1 MPHSK
6 TRLQGLAAV
15 LVLIAVPA
23 ALLAAPAADPK
34 AKGESPAEKVAKALD
49 QKIDVE
55 ITDQTL
61 DNAINQLKEQTKVN
75 IVIDQVTLAN
85 MGMIPGNMQ
94 INVKQQGIKGR
105 QALRAVLNQVHLS
118 YAIIGDSVIV
128 TTDDMAMHRQFK
140 QKITVDLDKVPLET
154 ALKNLAKESAIQLLI
169 DKKVNKEAQA
179 QVSLQL
185 EDVPFDT
192 VIRLLC
198 EDANLKPVRMGNVL
212 YVTTKE
218 NAKDLRTEP
227 ELAPSPYPTGG
238 VPGVDFPVPN
248 PPPGI
253 GGIGGGIGTVPIVT
267 PAAPPPPDE
276 KPKEEKKDDKNED
289 KKEEKKEPDKKGD
302 K

>member
-1 MPHSK
+1 MPHL
-6 TRLQGLAAV
+6 TRLQGLAAALV
-15 LVLIAVPA
+15 LVAIPA

-34 AKGESPAEKVAKALD
+34 KVESPAEKVCKALD

-75 IVIDQVTLAN
+75 IVLDAQSLAM
-85 MGMIPGNMQ
+85 MGLAPGNMQ

-128 TTDDMAMHRQFK
+128 TTEEMAMHRQFK
-140 QKITVDLDKVPLET
+140 QKITVDLDKVVLET

-192 VIRLLC
+192 VVRLLC
-198 EDANLKPVRMGNVL
+198 EDAGLKPVRLGNVL
-212 YVTTKE
+212 YVTSKE
-218 NAKDLRTEP
+218 NAKELRSEP
-227 ELAPSPYPTGG
+227 ELAPSPYPGAG
-238 VPGVDFPVPN
+238 VPGVDYPVPN
-248 PPPGI
+248 PPGGIGI
-253 GGIGGGIGTVPIVT
+253 GGAGGATTLPVIVPAT
-267 PAAPPPPDE
+267 PPVDE
-276 KPKEEKKDDKNED
+276 V
-289 KKEEKKEPDKKGD
+289 KKEEKKEDKKED
-302 K
+302 KKDDK

>member
-1 MPHSK
+1 MPHLM
-6 TRLQGLAAV
+6 TRLQGLAAALV
-15 LVLIAVPA
+15 LVAAPA
-23 ALLAAPAADPK
+23 TLLAAPAADPK
-34 AKGESPAEKVAKALD
+34 AKAESPAEKVAKALD
-49 QKIDVE
+49 LKIDVE

-105 QALRAVLNQVHLS
+105 QALRAVLNQVHLG

-140 QKITVDLDKVPLET
+140 QKITVDLDKVVLET

-169 DKKVNKEAQA
+169 DKKVTKEAQA

-212 YVTTKE
+212 YVTSKE
-218 NAKDLRTEP
+218 NAKELRTEP
-227 ELAPSPYPTGG
+227 ELAPSPFPGGG

-253 GGIGGGIGTVPIVT
+253 GGIGGLGGIGIPIAT
-267 PAAPPPPDE
+267 PAPPAPDE
-276 KPKEEKKDDKNED
+276 KPKEDKKEDEKKED
-289 KKEEKKEPDKKGD
+289 KKEDKKGD

>member
-1 MPHSK
+1 MPHLM
-6 TRLQGLAAV
+6 TRLQGLAAALV
-15 LVLIAVPA
+15 LVVAPTAV
-23 ALLAAPAADPK
+23 LAAPAADPK
-34 AKGESPAEKVAKALD
+34 AKAESPAEKVAKALD
-49 QKIDVE
+49 EKIDVE

-85 MGMIPGNMQ
+85 MGMVPGNMQ

-105 QALRAVLNQVHLS
+105 QALRAVLNQAHLG

-128 TTDDMAMHRQFK
+128 TTEDMAMHRQFK
-140 QKITVDLDKVPLET
+140 QKITVDLDKVVLET

-212 YVTTKE
+212 YVTSKE
-218 NAKDLRTEP
+218 NAKELRTEP
-227 ELAPSPYPTGG
+227 ELAPSPYPGG
-238 VPGVDFPVPN
+238 VVPGVDFPVPN
-248 PPPGI
+248 PP
-253 GGIGGGIGTVPIVT
+253 GGIGGGIGGIGGIGIPIVT
-267 PAAPPPPDE
+267 PAPPPPDE
-276 KPKEEKKDDKNED
+276 KPKEDEKKED
-289 KKEEKKEPDKKGD
+289 KKEDKKGD

>member
-1 MPHSK
+1 MPHLM
-6 TRLQGLAAV
+6 TRLQGLAAALV
-15 LVLIAVPA
+15 LVAAPA
-23 ALLAAPAADPK
+23 ALLAAPAADAK
-34 AKGESPAEKVAKALD
+34 AKAESPAEKVAKALD

-75 IVIDQVTLAN
+75 IVIDQVTLNN
-85 MGMIPGNMQ
+85 MGMVPANMQ

-105 QALRAVLNQVHLS
+105 QALRAVLNQVHLG

-140 QKITVDLDKVPLET
+140 QKITVDLDKVVLET

-179 QVSLQL
+179 AVSLQL

-212 YVTTKE
+212 YVTSKE
-218 NAKDLRTEP
+218 NAKELRTEP
-227 ELAPSPYPTGG
+227 ELAPSPYPGGG
-238 VPGVDFPVPN
+238 VPGVDFPVAN
-248 PPPGI
+248 PPGI
-253 GGIGGGIGTVPIVT
+253 GGIGGVGGIIVPIAT
-267 PAAPPPPDE
+267 PAPPPPDE
-276 KPKEEKKDDKNED
+276 KKED
-289 KKEEKKEPDKKGD
+289 KKEDEKKEDKKDDQKGD